1 MRYKF
6 WAISAIAAVTAL
18 LYNPASGFAQVL
30 DTADNF
36 AVLGGSAVTNTGSS
50 TVTGD
55 LGVDPGSA
63 ITGIP
68 PGTVDGTIYTAGAV
82 PLQAQTDATA
92 AYNGLASMAF
102 TSTLTGQDLGGL
114 TLTPG
119 VYTFATSA
127 QLTGPLT
134 LNAQG
139 LNNAVFNFQIGTTL
153 TTASSS
159 SVVLI
164 NAGSNDG
171 VFWQVGSSATL
182 GTNTSFIGNIL
193 ADQSVTLN
201 TGTDISCGRA
211 IALNGAVTMDTDTVS
226 NTCGTNISG
235 YDNGLKLGP
244 NGGVVPVSVSTSCSP

>member
-6 WAISAIAAVTAL
+6 LVISVITASAGF
-18 LYNPASGFAQVL
+18 LYRPASGFAQVL
-30 DTADNF
+30 DTSDNF
-36 AVLGGSAVTNTGSS
+36 AVLGSSTVTNTGSS
-50 TVTGD
+50 SVTGD
-55 LGVDPGSA
+55 LGVDPGSS
-63 ITGIP
+63 ITGFP

-82 PLQAQTDATA
+82 PLQAQTDAAA

-102 TSTLTGQDLGGL
+102 TSSLTGQDLGGL

-119 VYTFATSA
+119 VYTFASSA

-139 LNNAVFNFQIGTTL
+139 LNNAVFTFQIGSTL

-182 GTNTSFIGNIL
+182 GTDTSFIGNIL
-193 ADQSVTLN
+193 ADQSITLD

-244 NGGVVPVSVSTSCSP
+244 NGGVVPVTVPASCSP